1 MKLCKTSNMVKH
13 CQDILNC
20 KLRSVLL
27 TRRYEKFDTARDHR
41 PDHPRIATVWNV
53 ALSSL
58 PAPGC

>member
-1 MKLCKTSNMVKH
+1 MVKH